1 MPLPAWLGRF
11 NRDATNR
18 VLTPVMRRVPPG
30 AIVVHE
36 GRHSGREYRTPVLAF
51 EHGDEIVIAL
61 TYGRDVDWV
70 ANVLAA
76 GRCRLER
83 MGREHALVDPVLETG
98 EAAGRLIPGW
108 VRPALRT
115 IGVNEALRFRRVD
128 AAGSAQGA

>member
-36 GRHSGREYRTPVLAF
+36 GRHSGRKYRTPVLAF

-61 TYGRDVDWV
+61 TYGRDWV

-83 MGREHALVDPVLETG
+83 AGREHTLVDPVLETG